1 MKRPLADLTTGV
13 LAGLMVVVPGLG
25 AHAAP
30 GATSEIDNASAS
42 WRDGTLTVQYDWD
55 AIGSADED
63 TYPASGKFET
73 LVDGVVVDTVNAGAY
88 DSDSDYVVRVTRA
101 KTAGPAAV
109 SIAVTSC
116 ALDSTFTAPPCTTS
130 TDFTKTVTQV
140 PTPPTGKSSA
150 LALLGKLKVKAE
162 SHSSSYERTKFELW
176 VDANGDHENTRAEV
190 LKSESKTEVT
200 ENTRHT
206 VKKGTWT
213 SPYDGTATTV
223 ASKLDIDHL
232 VPLEEAWTSGAYSWS
247 TKKREAYANDLGYGA
262 SLIAV
267 TTHANRS
274 KGDRE
279 PNSYLPTLT
288 SYRCTYVR
296 NWIAVKYR
304 WKLAVNAAEKSALT
318 TDLTT
323 YCISNDWVRTPAT
336 PNIKALVPKP
346 KPHTGGGRG
355 SSSGGSSSV
364 YYKNCDAVRAA
375 GKAPLY
381 AGQPGYETPRLD
393 RDGDGVACE

>member
-1 MKRPLADLTTGV
+1 MKRPLAVLTTAA
-13 LAGLMVVVPGLG
+13 LAGLLVLAPGLA
-25 AHAAP
+25 AHADS
-30 GATSEIDNASAS
+30 GATSEIENASAS
-42 WRDGTLTVQYDWD
+42 WRDNTLTAQYDWD

-88 DSDSDYVVRVTRA
+88 DSDSDYVVRVPRA
-101 KTAGPAAV
+101 KSAGPAAV

-116 ALDSTFTAPPCTTS
+116 ALDSTFTALPCMTS

-140 PTPPTGKSSA
+140 LTPPTGKSSA

-162 SHSSSYERTKFELW
+162 SHSSSYKRTKFELW
-176 VDANGDHENTRAEV
+176 IDANGDHENTRAEV
-190 LKSESKTEVT
+190 LKSESKTKVT

-232 VPLEEAWTSGAYSWS
+232 VPVEEAWTSGAYGWS
-247 TKKREAYANDLGYGA
+247 AKEREANANDLGYGA
-262 SLIAV
+262 SLTAV

-279 PNSYLPTLT
+279 PNAYLPTLT

-304 WKLAVNAAEKSALT
+304 WKLAVNTAEKSALT
-318 TDLTT
+318 TDIAT
-323 YCISNDWVRTPAT
+323 YCASNDWVKTPGT
-336 PNIKALVPKP
+336 PNVKALVPKP
-346 KPHTGGGRG
+346 KPKPKLPA
-355 SSSGGSSSV
+355 GGSGSGSGSGSFANATASPVWSSLKHGRS
-364 YYKNCDAVRAA
+364 YTEQRA
-375 GKAPLY
+375 
-381 AGQPGYETPRLD
+381 QPP
-393 RDGDGVACE
+393 AIK